1 MGRSDQRNA
10 KTVAQPFM
18 LTPDFSKYSLALFE
32 EKRLIFS
39 STDAGLRPLFESLDR
54 YAGKTGLILYDK
66 VIGLAAAKLIVY
78 TAIIAEVIAGVAS
91 VPAKKFLDNNIVISA
106 RHVVPNIMTRD
117 RSAVCPGEVI
127 ALNTEDPADFIR
139 QIKTML
145 DGQRK

>member
-1 MGRSDQRNA
+1 
-10 KTVAQPFM
+10 M
-18 LTPDFSKYSLALFE
+18 LIPDFSKYSLALFE
-32 EKRLIFS
+32 ENRLIFA
-39 STDAGLRPLFESLDR
+39 STDAGLRPLFDGLAQ
-54 YAGKTGLILYDK
+54 YAGKTGLILHDK

-91 VPAKKFLDNNIVISA
+91 MPAMKFLEDNNIVISA
-106 RHVVPNIMTRD
+106 RHIVSNIMTRD

>member
-1 MGRSDQRNA
+1 
-10 KTVAQPFM
+10 M

-91 VPAKKFLDNNIVISA
+91 VPAKKFLEDNNIVISA

-127 ALNTEDPADFIR
+127 ALNTEASADFIR
-139 QIKTML
+139 QLKTML
-145 DGQRK
+145 ENQRK